1 MSLFLNKNN
10 IKKMACNLSKGRT
23 SLPCKDDEGGIKAI
37 YIVPDSSWAPNL
49 FSSYQDSI
57 SGNIIYDFTSFTIYK
72 FELKNSGNTF
82 TQDMT
87 SSRDNS
93 TTIFTQ
99 TLNVVLPKMAA
110 DLEYQLKVLCYA
122 NPRVFVELNN
132 GIMFLMGFEYGCEV
146 TAKSEVGGTLDS
158 KTGYTLTIVGT
169 ERDSLWYLGS
179 SSDVD
184 YLKSIASTAS
194 VAV

>member
-1 MSLFLNKNN
+1 
-10 IKKMACNLSKGRT
+10 MACNLSKGRT
-23 SLPCKDDEGGIKAI
+23 SLPCKNDEGGIKAI
-37 YIVPDSSWAPNL
+37 YIVPDSQWSPTLLAIVDNM
-49 FSSYQDSI
+49 I
-57 SGNIIYDFTSFTIYK
+57 EDFYEDFLSLK

-99 TLNVVLPKMAA
+99 TLNVVLPKMTA
-110 DLEYQLKVLCYA
+110 DLEYQVKILCQA

-132 GIMFLMGFEYGCEV
+132 GLMFLIGNEYGCEV

-158 KTGYTLTIVGT
+158 KTGYTLTIVGV
-169 ERDSLWYLGS
+169 ERLSVLYMNNDAI
-179 SSDVD
+179 DAFNNNH
-184 YLKSIASTAS
+184 ISTAS

>member
-1 MSLFLNKNN
+1 
-10 IKKMACNLSKGRT
+10 MACNLSKGRT
-23 SLPCKDDEGGIKAI
+23 SLPCKDDIGGIKAI
-37 YIVPDSSWAPNL
+37 YIVSDSDWNDLL
-49 FSSYQDSI
+49 FSSYQSPDG
-57 SGNIIYDFTSFTIYK
+57 GNELYDFTTFTTYK

-132 GIMFLMGFEYGCEV
+132 GTVFLMGNEYGCEV
-146 TAKSEVGGTLDS
+146 TSKSEVGGTLDS

-169 ERDSLWYLGS
+169 ERESLWYVVGS
-179 SSDVD
+179 YDID
-184 YLKSIASTAS
+184 ALKNNASTAS